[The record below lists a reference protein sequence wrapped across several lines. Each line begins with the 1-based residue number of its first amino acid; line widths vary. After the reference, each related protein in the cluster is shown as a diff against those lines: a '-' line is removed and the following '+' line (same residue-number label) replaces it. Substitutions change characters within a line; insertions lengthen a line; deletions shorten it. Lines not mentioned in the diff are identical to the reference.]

1 MSKTTALENL
11 SQDAD
16 SQEISKIADGIYG
29 GKGGITQEVK
39 RLFIQLVLFDLREN
53 GGTSTDSI
61 LNLLQTKKLSET
73 ERLLEGCSQKDEII
87 RVALEPLMELK

>member
-1 MSKTTALENL
+1 MNKTTALENL
-11 SQDAD
+11 PQDAD

-53 GGTSTDSI
+53 GDTSGLTTSS
-61 LNLLQTKKLSET
+61 LHSNSNVLSVHPVQPVVT
-73 ERLLEGCSQKDEII
+73 LFVQVMERHHRL
-87 RVALEPLMELK
+87 